1 MPLHQNGKGTSSN
14 FNTTGNQNKTP
25 ANIQQSI
32 NTIQRK
38 GDAEITLADLKGA
51 GVGGAKNNS
60 SNLGNASSTVQ
71 NRQPTSNLEPTSGKS
86 QGNRSKNGSNVSI

>member
-1 MPLHQNGKGTSSN
+1 M
-14 FNTTGNQNKTP
+14 KTP

-51 GVGGAKNNS
+51 GGGGAKINS
-60 SNLGNASSTVQ
+60 SNLGGPSSTTVQ
-71 NRQPTSNLEPTSGKS
+71 PRQPSSNLEPVSGKG